1 MKTILVIVILFFA
14 LKLSAQDKPFIKL
27 VEPGKAEIKT
37 NTARQFIIGSTCKS
51 CNLNI
56 NGQPVNVYPTGG
68 FAYELKL
75 TPGDTVFNLVAFA
88 APDKSAGKKLSYTYT
103 LPAAPDTVKNLD
115 IVFIETFPEGNLFV
129 MPGDRIKIK
138 VKALPGSTVFAN
150 GTIPLYEMTNN
161 KMPGIYQ
168 GEYIVK
174 ERDSFFVSKIPVTIT
189 DMNGRSLTKQSRYW
203 LSMFGPLAP
212 NVAIT
217 KGRLAHLL
225 FGLGDDRLGGA
236 KIGYLDS
243 NVQLKVVGKVASNYK
258 VRLSKYRTAYIPDDL
273 VDFLPSGT
281 FTPESLTDRWTVYG
295 DNIFDYVQ
303 LGLSARLPYQSFQQV
318 DPAKII
324 VDVFGATNNTN
335 WIAQLENTKEIKNVF
350 YEQVEDEV
358 FRITIELKHAQHW
371 GYSIYYKGNALVI
384 KIKRQPEKPALPAGR
399 LSLNTLT
406 IAVDAGHGGSN
417 TGAGGPTGS
426 SEKMITL
433 DISLKLQKALEQ
445 QGAKVIMTRTTE
457 KFVENKDRILFYRDS
472 MPDLLISIHLNSSSD
487 PIRVTG
493 TSSFY
498 RHIGFKGLSNAIHKR
513 MLELGLK
520 DQGNNGSFNFMLNS
534 PTEYPNAL
542 VETLFLSSPEEEAKI
557 LDEVFQQQIADKI
570 VQGIK
575 DFLES
580 STTNTEY
587 KK

>member
-1 MKTILVIVILFFA
+1 MKYIIAIITLFTGA
-14 LKLSAQDKPFIKL
+14 KVNAQLTDKPFIKL
-27 VEPGKAEIKT
+27 VEPAKSDIIVKST
-37 NTARQFIIGSTCKS
+37 RNFIIGSTCKT

-56 NGQPVNVYPTGG
+56 NGQEVKVYATGG
-68 FAYELKL
+68 FAYEVNLR
-75 TPGDTVFNLVAFA
+75 PGDTVFNLIAFTA
-88 APDKSAGKKLSYTYT
+88 SDKSVSKKLAYNYT
-103 LPAAPDTVKNLD
+103 LPAPPDTVKTLD
-115 IVFIETFPEGNLFV
+115 IVSIETLPEGNLFV
-129 MPGDRIKIK
+129 MPGDRIKFK
-138 VKALPGSTVFAN
+138 VKTLPGSTVVVN
-150 GTIPLYEMTNN
+150 GNIPLYEMPNN

-168 GEYIVK
+168 GEYVIK
-174 ERDSFFVSKIPVTIT
+174 ENDSFLVSQLPVTVT
-189 DMNGRSLTKQSRYW
+189 DKNGKALTKQSRYW
-203 LSMFGPLAP
+203 LNMFGPLAP
-212 NVAIT
+212 NVAVT

-243 NVQLKVVGKVASNYK
+243 NVQLKVVGKVGSNYK

-281 FTPESLTDRWTVYG
+281 FTPESLTDRLSVYG
-295 DNIFDYVQ
+295 DSAFDYMQ
-303 LGLSARLPYQSFQQV
+303 LGLSAKLPYQSFQLV

-371 GYSIYYKGNALVI
+371 GHSIYYKGNALVI
-384 KIKRQPEKPALPAGR
+384 KIKRQPQN
-399 LSLNTLT
+399 LSLKNLT

-433 DISLKLQKALEQ
+433 AVSLKLQKALEQ

-557 LDEVFQQQIADKI
+557 LDEGFQQQIADKI

-580 STTNTEY
+580 SSRNAGY

>member
-1 MKTILVIVILFFA
+1 MKKIFGIVLFFIA
-14 LKLSAQDKPFIKL
+14 LKVSAQAPDKPFIKL

-37 NTARQFIIGSTCKS
+37 TTARQFIVGSTCKT

-56 NGQPVNVYPTGG
+56 NGQPVKVYATGG
-68 FAYELKL
+68 FAYELNL
-75 TPGDTVFNLVAFA
+75 NPGDTVINLIAFA
-88 APDKSAGKKLSYTYT
+88 APDKSISKKISYSYT
-103 LPAAPDTVKNLD
+103 LPAAPDTVKTLD
-115 IVFIETFPEGNLFV
+115 IASIETFPEGNLFV

-138 VKALPGSTVFAN
+138 VKALPGSTVSAN
-150 GTIPLYEMTNN
+150 GNIPLYEMTNN

-174 ERDSFFVSKIPVTIT
+174 ETDSFFVSKIPVTIT
-189 DMNGRSLTKQSRYW
+189 DKNGRSITKQSRYW

-217 KGRLAHLL
+217 QGRLAHLL

-243 NVQLKVVGKVASNYK
+243 NVQLKVVGKVGSNYK

-295 DNIFDYVQ
+295 DSAFDYVQ
-303 LGLSARLPYQSFQQV
+303 LGLFARLPYQSFQLV

-335 WIAQLENTKEIKNVF
+335 WITQLENTKEIKNVF
-350 YEQVEDEV
+350 YEQLEDEV

-371 GYSIYYKGNALVI
+371 GHSIYYKGNTLVI
-384 KIKRQPEKPALPAGR
+384 KIKRQPEK
-399 LSLNTLT
+399 LSLNNLT

-433 DISLKLQKALEQ
+433 DIALKLQKTLEQ

-498 RHIGFKGLSNAIHKR
+498 RYIGFKGLSNAIHKR

-557 LDEVFQQQIADKI
+557 LDEGFQQQIADKI

-575 DFLES
+575 DFLERS
-580 STTNTEY
+580 
-587 KK
+587 K

>member
-1 MKTILVIVILFFA
+1 MKKVLGIFILFVA
-14 LKLSAQDKPFIKL
+14 LKVNGQTPEKPFIKL
-27 VEPGKAEIKT
+27 VEPGKVQV
-37 NTARQFIIGSTCKS
+37 NTSTSRQFIVGSTCKTCS
-51 CNLNI
+51 LNI
-56 NGQPVNVYPTGG
+56 NGQEVKVYPTGG
-68 FAYELKL
+68 FAYELNL
-75 TPGDTVFNLVAFA
+75 VPGDTVFNLIAFTEPA
-88 APDKSAGKKLSYTYT
+88 KPLTKKLSYSYT
-103 LPAAPDTVKNLD
+103 LPASPDTVKMLD
-115 IVFIETFPEGNLFV
+115 IVSIETFPEGNLYV

-150 GTIPLYEMTNN
+150 GNIPLYEMPNN

-168 GEYIVK
+168 GEYVVK
-174 ERDSFFVSKIPVTIT
+174 ETDSFFVSKIPVRIT
-189 DMNGRSLTKQSRYW
+189 DKSGKSITKQSRYW

-243 NVQLKVVGKVASNYK
+243 NVQLKVIGKVGNNYK

-273 VDFLPSGT
+273 VDFLPGGT

-295 DNIFDYVQ
+295 DSAFDYVQ
-303 LGLSARLPYQSFQQV
+303 LGLFARLPYQSFQLV
-318 DPAKII
+318 DPSKII

-335 WIAQLENTKEIKNVF
+335 WITQLENTKEIKNVF
-350 YEQVEDEV
+350 YEQIEDEV

-371 GYSIYYKGNALVI
+371 GHSIYYKGNALVI
-384 KIKRQPEKPALPAGR
+384 KVKRQPQD
-399 LSLNTLT
+399 LSLNKLT

-433 DISLKLQKALEQ
+433 AISLKLQQALEQ

-457 KFVENKDRILFYRDS
+457 KLFENKERILFYRDS
-472 MPDLLISIHLNSSSD
+472 VPDLLISIHLNSSSD

-498 RHIGFKGLSNAIHKR
+498 RYIGFKDLSNAIHKR

-557 LDEVFQQQIADKI
+557 LDEGFQKQIADKI

-575 DFLES
+575 DFLNS
-580 STTNTEY
+580 R
-587 KK
+587 K

>member
-1 MKTILVIVILFFA
+1 MKKTLVIITLFITVMA
-14 LKLSAQDKPFIKL
+14 KAQTGEKPFIKL
-27 VEPGKAEIKT
+27 VEPTKAEIDVK
-37 NTARQFIIGSTCKS
+37 ASRQFIIGSTCKT

-56 NGQPVNVYPTGG
+56 NGKQVKVYPTGA
-68 FAYELKL
+68 FAYELNLK
-75 TPGDTVFNLVAFA
+75 PGDTVFNMIAFT
-88 APDKSAGKKLSYTYT
+88 APDKSANKKLSYTYS
-103 LPAAPDTVKNLD
+103 LPAPPDTVKTLE
-115 IVFIETFPEGNLFV
+115 IASIETWPEGNLFV
-129 MPGDRIKIK
+129 MPGDRIKFK
-138 VKALPGSTVFAN
+138 VKALSGSTVVAN
-150 GTIPLYEMTNN
+150 GNIPLYEMLTN

-168 GEYIVK
+168 GEYVVK
-174 ERDSFFVSKIPVTIT
+174 ETDNFLVSKIPVSIRDAAGKTVSKET
-189 DMNGRSLTKQSRYW
+189 RYW
-203 LSMFGPLAP
+203 VSMFGPLAP
-212 NVAIT
+212 NVAVT

-243 NVQLKVVGKVASNYK
+243 NVQLKVIGKVGSNYK

-295 DNIFDYVQ
+295 DSAFDYVV
-303 LGLSARLPYQSFQQV
+303 LGLFARLPYQSFQLV

-335 WIAQLENTKEIKNVF
+335 WIAQLENMKEIKNVF

-371 GYSIYYKGNALVI
+371 GHSIYYKGNALVI
-384 KIKRQPEKPALPAGR
+384 KIKRQPEN
-399 LSLNTLT
+399 LSLKNLT

-426 SEKMITL
+426 SEKMIAL
-433 DISLKLQKALEQ
+433 AVSLKLQKVLEQ
-445 QGAKVIMTRTTE
+445 SGAKVIMTRTTE
-457 KFVENKDRILFYRDS
+457 KFFDNKDRILFYRDS

-557 LDEVFQQQIADKI
+557 LDEGFQQQIAEKI

-575 DFLES
+575 DFLETS
-580 STTNTEY
+580 
-587 KK
+587 KKRN

>member
-1 MKTILVIVILFFA
+1 MKRILGIIALFIA
-14 LKLSAQDKPFIKL
+14 VKVSAQTDKPFIKL
-27 VEPGKAEIKT
+27 VEPAKAEINVKT
-37 NTARQFIIGSTCKS
+37 SRQYIIGSTCKT

-56 NGQPVNVYPTGG
+56 NGLPVKVYATGG
-68 FAYELKL
+68 FAYELNLK
-75 TPGDTVFNLVAFA
+75 TGDTVFNLIAFT
-88 APDKSAGKKLSYTYT
+88 APDKTTSRKLSYNYT
-103 LPAAPDTVKNLD
+103 LPASPDTVKTLD
-115 IVFIETFPEGNLFV
+115 IGSIETFPEGNLFV

-150 GTIPLYEMTNN
+150 GNIPLYEMPNN

-168 GEYIVK
+168 GEYVVK
-174 ERDSFFVSKIPVTIT
+174 ETDSFFVSKIPVTVT
-189 DMNGRSLTKQSRYW
+189 DKNGKALTKQSRYW
-203 LSMFGPLAP
+203 VSMFGPLAP

-243 NVQLKVVGKVASNYK
+243 NVQLKVVGKVSSNYK
-258 VRLSKYRTAYIPDDL
+258 IRLSKYRTAYIPDDL

-295 DNIFDYVQ
+295 DSTFDYVQ
-303 LGLSARLPYQSFQQV
+303 LGLFARLPYQSFQLI
-318 DPAKII
+318 DPAKIV

-371 GYSIYYKGNALVI
+371 GHSIYYKGNALVI
-384 KIKRQPEKPALPAGR
+384 KIKRQPEN
-399 LSLNTLT
+399 LSLKNLT

-433 DISLKLQKALEQ
+433 AISLKLQKALEQ

-498 RHIGFKGLSNAIHKR
+498 RYIGFKGLSNAIHKR

-557 LDEVFQQQIADKI
+557 LDEGFQQQIADKI

-575 DFLES
+575 DFLE
-580 STTNTEY
+580 NT
-587 KK
+587 KKGN

>member
-1 MKTILVIVILFFA
+1 MKKTLGIVILFIGF
-14 LKLSAQDKPFIKL
+14 KLSAQTADKPFIKL
-27 VEPGKAEIKT
+27 VEPGKAEVKT
-37 NTARQFIIGSTCKS
+37 NTARQYIVGSVCKT

-56 NGQPVNVYPTGG
+56 NGQPVKVYATGG
-68 FAYELKL
+68 FAYELNLK
-75 TPGDTVFNLVAFA
+75 PGDTVFNLIAFT
-88 APDKSAGKKLSYTYT
+88 APDKTVSKKLAYSYT
-103 LPAAPDTVKNLD
+103 LPSAPDTVKTLD
-115 IVFIETFPEGNLFV
+115 IVSIETFPEGNLFV
-129 MPGDRIKIK
+129 MPGDRIKFK
-138 VKALPGSTVFAN
+138 VKTLPGSTVFAN
-150 GTIPLYEMTNN
+150 GNIPLYEMPNN

-174 ERDSFFVSKIPVTIT
+174 ETDSFFVSKVPVTVT
-189 DMNGRSLTKQSRYW
+189 DKNGKALTKQSRYW

-243 NVQLKVVGKVASNYK
+243 NVQLKVVGKAGSNYK
-258 VRLSKYRTAYIPDDL
+258 VRLSKYRTAYMPDDL
-273 VDFLPSGT
+273 VNFLPSGT
-281 FTPESLTDRWTVYG
+281 FTPESLTDRLSVYG
-295 DNIFDYVQ
+295 DSAFDYVQ
-303 LGLSARLPYQSFQQV
+303 LGLSAKLPYQSFQLV

-335 WIAQLENTKEIKNVF
+335 WIAQLENKKEIKNVF
-350 YEQVEDEV
+350 YEQIEDEI

-371 GYSIYYKGNALVI
+371 GHSIYYKGNALVI
-384 KIKRQPEKPALPAGR
+384 KIKRQPEN
-399 LSLNTLT
+399 LSLNNLT

-433 DISLKLQKALEQ
+433 AISLKLQKTLEQ

-457 KFVENKDRILFYRDS
+457 KFVENKDRILFFRDS

-498 RHIGFKGLSNAIHKR
+498 RYIGFKGLSNAIHKR

-557 LDEVFQQQIADKI
+557 LDEGFQQQIADKI

-575 DFLES
+575 DFLE
-580 STTNTEY
+580 NC
-587 KK
+587 KR